1 VLAHGPPGPARA
13 VFESP
18 TRAGPGRKKARPA
31 RADPCGLVRTR
42 KARAGPGQPPGFFY
56 KSNLLFP
63 LIFEL
68 LITLPS
74 VEVKDLSIFI
84 KSIFKELI

>member
-18 TRAGPGRKKARPA
+18 ARAG
-31 RADPCGLVRTR
+31 GLARTR

-68 LITLPS
+68 LTTLPS